1 MSSIITEISR
11 IPWKEYLRSQ
21 IYKVIG
27 IIIIALLII
36 GVMFVSQEI
45 DLSTA
50 TISDPSYVF
59 AVMLSSL
66 CFILV
71 LIGFSKI
78 VLFDM
83 AEEFGLRDEE
93 TNKIVYNAR
102 FFLFAALALS
112 FCSCTYLLLDVFLY
126 QENPL
131 LDVKPTYLQL
141 LPVLCMEW
149 VLVAMNAN
157 IPRLTDKI
165 GTGKE
170 FYQTAR
176 NVYFVF
182 FFLVIIAVS
191 VVVFLSI
198 LTTLA
203 RKRVSSRFQKEEE
216 ANEEEENT
224 KLYKILAW
232 LCIPIL
238 GVFLSSLLS
247 TSVAPI
253 VGLLLLGMAIWWIYQ
268 LVKVIFLILWR
279 GLKITAFIT
288 SVNALLIIPLIFV
301 LYFLP
306 VITWTIWDLLSLD
319 FNANIWS
326 VFVGNAINI
335 LRIIQLDFVFVTI
348 IATFIVGFAEG
359 FAVVAIFSALSRGA
373 EVAKTGRV
381 IARSPPKVAVIMKYL
396 IMFSAWLGLAWNSFR
411 SILVMIIDELNLQ
424 IPSPFPDFLEIPSV
438 VYLIYD
444 RVIVPLTQWLE
455 VSWPTFKFIPFL
467 LLPLFFIVS
476 AAFKFLSVTLVT
488 PRVKERL
495 SFFFLLVSTAFV
507 LIITNILG
515 DIYEL
520 REASEMVLYS
530 DAPLLSWNLAGILSD
545 IVGVFEYVESLAFYG
560 GFVFGIFWVVRKFI
574 SSRRAPSVTYEPK
587 DRIILSEEFSQT
599 SSEEISDEMV
609 AKSEETSD
617 EIVAKPEAHEAPSQ
631 NEIES

>member
-1 MSSIITEISR
+1 MTSIVAEITR

-21 IYKVIG
+21 IYKIIG
-27 IIIIALLII
+27 IAIISSLII

-45 DLSTA
+45 DLSEA
-50 TISDPSYVF
+50 TINDPAYLL
-59 AVMLSSL
+59 AILLSSL

-83 AEEFGLRDEE
+83 AAEFGLRDEE
-93 TNKIVYNAR
+93 SNQIVYNAR
-102 FFLFAALALS
+102 FFLFAALSLS

-126 QENPL
+126 QANPL
-131 LDVKPTYLQL
+131 LDVRPTYLQL
-141 LPVLCMEW
+141 LPVLCMKW
-149 VLVAMNAN
+149 VLLATNAN

-198 LTTLA
+198 LTSFA
-203 RKRVSSRFQKEEE
+203 RKRVSSRFQKEEGV
-216 ANEEEENT
+216 NEEEENT
-224 KLYKILAW
+224 RLYTILAW
-232 LCIPIL
+232 LGFPIL
-238 GVFLSSLLS
+238 GIFLSSLLS

-253 VGLLLLGMAIWWIYQ
+253 IGLLLIGMAIWWIYQ
-268 LVKVIFLILWR
+268 LVKAIFLILWR

-288 SVNALLIIPLIFV
+288 SVNALLIIPLIAV
-301 LYFLP
+301 LYILP
-306 VITWTIWDLLSLD
+306 VITWTIWDLVSLD
-319 FNANIWS
+319 FDANIWGI
-326 VFVGNAINI
+326 FVENTINI
-335 LRIIQLDFVFVTI
+335 LRIIQLDFVFITI

-359 FAVVAIFSALSRGA
+359 FAIVAIFSALSRGT
-373 EVAKTGRV
+373 EVARTGRI
-381 IARSPPKVAVIMKYL
+381 IARSPPKIAVIMKYL

-411 SILVMIIDELNLQ
+411 NILVIIIKELNLQ
-424 IPSPFPDFLEIPSV
+424 LPSPFPDLLEIPSV

-444 RVIVPLTQWLE
+444 KVIVPLTQWLE

-495 SFFFLLVSTAFV
+495 SFFFLLVSTGFV

-520 REASEMVLYS
+520 REASGMVLYT

-560 GFVFGIFWVVRKFI
+560 GFVFGIFWVIRKL
-574 SSRRAPSVTYEPK
+574 SLSRRAPSMIYEPE
-587 DRIILSEEFSQT
+587 DRIITSEELTQT
-599 SSEEISDEMV
+599 SSEESSIENV
-609 AKSEETSD
+609 VET
-617 EIVAKPEAHEAPSQ
+617 EAPETLSQ
-631 NEIES
+631 NGIES

>member
-1 MSSIITEISR
+1 MSSIMAEITR
-11 IPWKEYLRSQ
+11 IPWKEYLKSQ
-21 IYKVIG
+21 IYKIIG
-27 IIIIALLII
+27 FIIIAILII

-50 TISDPSYVF
+50 TMNDTAYVL
-59 AVMLSSL
+59 AVLLSSI

-83 AEEFGLRDEE
+83 ASEFGLRDEE
-93 TNKIVYNAR
+93 TNRIIFNAR

-112 FCSCTYLLLDVFLY
+112 FCSCIYLLLDVFLY

-131 LDVKPTYLQL
+131 LNIRSTYLQL
-141 LPVLCMEW
+141 LPVLSMEW
-149 VLVAMNAN
+149 VLVTMNAN
-157 IPRLTDKI
+157 ILNLTDKI
-165 GTGKE
+165 GTGNE

-176 NVYFVF
+176 NVYFGF
-182 FFLVIIAVS
+182 FFLIIITVS
-191 VVVFLSI
+191 VIVFLSI

-216 ANEEEENT
+216 LDEEENVR
-224 KLYKILAW
+224 LYKILVW
-232 LCIPIL
+232 LCIPIFGL
-238 GVFLSSLLS
+238 FLSNLL
-247 TSVAPI
+247 TTAVAPL
-253 VGLLLLGMAIWWIYQ
+253 VGIILVGMVIWWIYQ

-288 SVNALLIIPLIFV
+288 SVNALLIIPLIGV
-301 LYFLP
+301 LYLLP
-306 VITWTIWDLLSLD
+306 VLAWTIWDLLSVD
-319 FNANIWS
+319 TDVWS
-326 VFVGNAINI
+326 IFVGNAVNI
-335 LRIIQLDFVFVTI
+335 LRIIQLDFVFITI

-359 FAVVAIFSALSRGA
+359 FAVVAIFSALARGA
-373 EVAKTGRV
+373 EVARSGQV
-381 IARSPPKVAVIMKYL
+381 IARSPPKIAVIMKYL

-411 SILVMIIDELNLQ
+411 SILVMIIKELNLELPSFLSDLLQ
-424 IPSPFPDFLEIPSV
+424 IPSL

-444 RVIVPLTQWLE
+444 EIIVPLSQWLE

-467 LLPLFFIVS
+467 LLPLFFIVA

-520 REASEMVLYS
+520 REASEMVLYT

-545 IVGVFEYVESLAFYG
+545 IVGIFEYVESLAFYG
-560 GFVFGIFWVVRKFI
+560 GFIFGIVWVTRKFI
-574 SSRRAPSVTYEPK
+574 SSRGAPPSIEYEPEE
-587 DRIILSEEFSQT
+587 RITEPKATPPAVI
-599 SSEEISDEMV
+599 
-609 AKSEETSD
+609 EETPIETEVKTESD
-617 EIVAKPEAHEAPSQ
+617 EITSQ
-631 NEIES
+631 TETEP

>member
-1 MSSIITEISR
+1 MSSIVTELIR
-11 IPWKEYLRSQ
+11 IPWKEYLKSQ
-21 IYKVIG
+21 IYKIIG
-27 IIIIALLII
+27 ILIIALLII
-36 GVMFVSQEI
+36 GVMLVSQDI
-45 DLSTA
+45 DLSNA
-50 TISDPSYVF
+50 TINDSAYVL
-59 AVMLSSL
+59 AVLLSSL

-83 AEEFGLRDEE
+83 ASEFGLRDEE
-93 TNKIVYNAR
+93 TNRVIFNAR

-112 FCSCTYLLLDVFLY
+112 FCSCIYLLLDVFLY

-131 LDVKPTYLQL
+131 LDIKPTYLQL

-149 VLVAMNAN
+149 VLIAMNAN
-157 IPRLTDKI
+157 IPNLTEKI

-191 VVVFLSI
+191 VIVFLSI

-203 RKRVSSRFQKEEE
+203 RKRVSSRFQKEDELD
-216 ANEEEENT
+216 EEEEN
-224 KLYKILAW
+224 KRLYKILAW
-232 LCIPIL
+232 LCIPL
-238 GVFLSSLLS
+238 LALFLSNLL
-247 TSVAPI
+247 TTAIAPI
-253 VGLLLLGMAIWWIYQ
+253 IGIILLGMAVWWIYQ
-268 LVKVIFLILWR
+268 VLKVIFLILWR

-288 SVNALLIIPLIFV
+288 SVNALLIIPLIGV

-306 VITWTIWDLLSLD
+306 VIAWTIWDLLSED
-319 FNANIWS
+319 ADVWGTFVKNA
-326 VFVGNAINI
+326 FDI
-335 LRIIQLDFVFVTI
+335 LRILQLDFVFITI

-373 EVAKTGRV
+373 EVAKTGH
-381 IARSPPKVAVIMKYL
+381 IITRSPPKIAVIMKYL

-411 SILVMIIDELNLQ
+411 GILSMLIRVIEL
-424 IPSPFPDFLEIPSV
+424 PDFLENLLDIPSV

-444 RVIVPLTQWLE
+444 SVVVPLSQWLE

-467 LLPLFFIVS
+467 LLPLFFIIT

-520 REASEMVLYS
+520 KAAAIEADSTSFLYA
-530 DAPLLSWNLAGILSD
+530 DAPLLSWNLAGILSG
-545 IVGVFEYVESLAFYG
+545 VVEVFEYVESIAFYS
-560 GFVFGIFWVVRKFI
+560 GFIFGIVWVIRKI
-574 SSRRAPSVTYEPK
+574 VISRRAPRVTYEPEE
-587 DRIILSEEFSQT
+587 RITKTEVFTPTPIEETHQ
-599 SSEEISDEMV
+599 EIQVKPESDEN
-609 AKSEETSD
+609 T
-617 EIVAKPEAHEAPSQ
+617 PQ
-631 NEIES
+631 NDNDL

>member
-11 IPWKEYLRSQ
+11 IPWKEYLKSQ

-27 IIIIALLII
+27 IIIIAALII

-50 TISDPSYVF
+50 TTNDSSYLL
-59 AVMLSSL
+59 AVALSSL

-83 AEEFGLRDEE
+83 AAEFGLRDEE
-93 TNKIVYNAR
+93 TNQIVYNAR

-112 FCSCTYLLLDVFLY
+112 FCSCIYLLLDVFLY

-131 LDVKPTYLQL
+131 LEIRPTYLQL

-149 VLVAMNAN
+149 VLIATNAT
-157 IPRLTDKI
+157 IPNLTDKI
-165 GTGKE
+165 GTGNE

-203 RKRVSSRFQKEEE
+203 RKRVSSRFQKEEDV
-216 ANEEEENT
+216 NEEEENT
-224 KLYKILAW
+224 RLYKILAW
-232 LCIPIL
+232 LCFPIL
-238 GVFLSSLLS
+238 GIFLSSLLF

-253 VGLLLLGMAIWWIYQ
+253 IGILLIGMSIWWFYQ
-268 LVKVIFLILWR
+268 LAKVIFLILWR
-279 GLKITAFIT
+279 GVKITAFIT
-288 SVNALLIIPLIFV
+288 SVNALLIIPLIVV
-301 LYFLP
+301 LYILP
-306 VITWTIWDLLSLD
+306 AITWTIWDLVSLD
-319 FNANIWS
+319 FDAAIWS
-326 VFVGNAINI
+326 LFVRNAIDI
-335 LRIIQLDFVFVTI
+335 LRIIQLDFVFITI

-359 FAVVAIFSALSRGA
+359 FAVVAILSALSRGV
-373 EVAKTGRV
+373 EVARTGRV
-381 IARSPPKVAVIMKYL
+381 IARSPPKIAVIMKYL

-411 SILVMIIDELNLQ
+411 SILVMIIQELNLQ
-424 IPSPFPDFLEIPSV
+424 IPSPFPDLLEIPSV

-444 RVIVPLTQWLE
+444 RVIVPLAQWLE
-455 VSWPTFKFIPFL
+455 ISWPMFKFIPFL
-467 LLPLFFIVS
+467 LLPLFFIVT

-520 REASEMVLYS
+520 REASGLVLYS
-530 DAPLLSWNLAGILSD
+530 DAPLLSWNLADILSD

-560 GFVFGIFWVVRKFI
+560 GFFFGIFWVIRKFYI
-574 SSRRAPSVTYEPK
+574 SRKTPSVTYEPK
-587 DRIILSEEFSQT
+587 ERILPSEEALPTQT
-599 SSEEISDEMV
+599 
-609 AKSEETSD
+609 EETS
-617 EIVAKPEAHEAPSQ
+617 PENIIETEVQEERSL
-631 NEIES
+631 NNIES

>member
-1 MSSIITEISR
+1 MSSIVTELTR

-21 IYKVIG
+21 LYKIIG
-27 IIIIALLII
+27 ILIIAILII

-50 TISDPSYVF
+50 TINDPSYVL
-59 AVMLSSL
+59 AVLLSSL

-83 AEEFGLRDEE
+83 ASEFGLRDEE
-93 TNKIVYNAR
+93 TNRIGYNAR

-131 LDVKPTYLQL
+131 LKIKPTYLQL
-141 LPVLCMEW
+141 LPVLIMEW
-149 VLVAMNAN
+149 VLIALNRD
-157 IPRLTDKI
+157 IPNLTEKI

-191 VVVFLSI
+191 VIVFLSI

-203 RKRVSSRFQKEEE
+203 RKRVSSRFQKEEDVD
-216 ANEEEENT
+216 EEEEN
-224 KLYKILAW
+224 KRLYKFLAW
-232 LCIPIL
+232 LCIPIIGL
-238 GVFLSSLLS
+238 FLSSLL
-247 TSVAPI
+247 TTGVAPI
-253 VGLLLLGMAIWWIYQ
+253 IGLILLGMAIWWIYQ
-268 LVKVIFLILWR
+268 LVKVIFLIIWR
-279 GLKITAFIT
+279 GFKITAFIT
-288 SVNALLIIPLIFV
+288 SVNALLIIPLIIV
-301 LYFLP
+301 LYLLP
-306 VITWTIWDLLSLD
+306 VIAWTIWDL
-319 FNANIWS
+319 FNTDVDVWAT
-326 VFVGNAINI
+326 FVGNAVNI
-335 LRIIQLDFVFVTI
+335 LRIIQLDFVIITI

-373 EVAKTGRV
+373 EVARTGQV
-381 IARSPPKVAVIMKYL
+381 IARSPPKIAVIMKYL

-411 SILVMIIDELNLQ
+411 SILVMLLEQLQ
-424 IPSPFPDFLEIPSV
+424 IQLPSPFPDLLQIPSV

-444 RVIVPLTQWLE
+444 SVIIPLSQWLE

-467 LLPLFFIVS
+467 LLPLFFIIT

-545 IVGVFEYVESLAFYG
+545 IVGVFEYVESLAFYA
-560 GFVFGIFWVVRKFI
+560 GFVFGIIWVVRKVI
-574 SSRRAPSVTYEPK
+574 LSRKAPRVTYEP
-587 DRIILSEEFSQT
+587 EEKITQPEVKPSTPIEDTPQEIEVET
-599 SSEEISDEMV
+599 EPTEEIS
-609 AKSEETSD
+609 
-617 EIVAKPEAHEAPSQ
+617 Q
-631 NEIES
+631 NESTS